1 MRGSDLLA
9 FTGPLTA
16 RLTEAGAPAAAVA
29 GLADAA
35 GTLAALLDTDPATLT
50 QSAWDSAVRTFE
62 ERRTALLGHLAT
74 ATLGPLADLPV
85 VRDALGEAQVLARTG
100 LRLDVQLGPV
110 AVAAR
115 SAVFYV
121 APPTLPG
128 GVTLPAVPLGP
139 FAVGSVSASV
149 AAPGGGSAAP
159 GGGSA
164 GPGGG
169 SLVRLT
175 GPGGRDDGWGGTLSV
190 PVPPVL
196 VTATAVLSGHSGEP
210 SFLALLGLQFVPPI
224 QLSFGFSLDRV
235 GGLVGVNRRLDTDA
249 LRAAVRT
256 GAAGDALFSVRPP
269 KDPAALAG
277 TVDGLF
283 PRSPGSHLVGPTL
296 TLAFLSAGPAG
307 SLVSLDLAVVVEVPA
322 GRVAVL
328 GVGRMELPSLPQ
340 LFSFRLDLLGLV
352 DPVERLV
359 SIDASLVDSHV
370 LGIFQVYGDAA
381 LRLSWGS
388 QPYAVLS
395 VGGFFPGYD
404 PRPARLPALRRVGM
418 AMSAPGGVVFLRM
431 EGYFALTSTS
441 VHLGG
446 RIEAGFDLVIS
457 AKGFIEVDAL
467 VQFRPFAFVARI
479 SAGFSVSVSGLSFAS
494 VCLTGQISGPGPVVI
509 RGTLS
514 ISVFL
519 FSISWDQT
527 FTLGSGP
534 ADTLPAILPLLPALG
549 AELRR
554 AESLRAAS
562 DTDPEVRLRPRPAK
576 AKHAL
581 VPPTGRLQLQQ
592 RLAPLDTWVERL
604 HGIPLPSPDRVG
616 LVGTGAVVL
625 EPFASGL
632 FFTLDDAAKLNRAP
646 FEDLPA
652 GQVLSPA
659 DPPLDV
665 FPVEVEDREV
675 EQVVIDTRV
684 PSPPVTGAG
693 LRLDL
698 SAVAGLVQAAHA
710 PPALSDAAPV
720 IVAER
725 EVWHCQGSSFTSSA
739 QAHQQARFGGGAAMP
754 ATDLQAA
761 VDLAG
766 VV

>member
-16 RLTEAGAPAAAVA
+16 RLTEAGAPASAVA
-29 GLADAA
+29 ALTDAA
-35 GTLAALLDTDPATLT
+35 GALAALLDADPAGLS
-50 QSAWDSAVRTFE
+50 QAAWDSAVRIFE
-62 ERRTALLGHLAT
+62 QRRNTLVGHLGG
-74 ATLGPLADLPV
+74 ATLGPLANLPLFT
-85 VRDALGEAQVLARTG
+85 DAIGDPGALARTG
-100 LRLDVQLGPV
+100 LRLDVELGPV
-110 AVAAR
+110 SVAAR
-115 SAVFYV
+115 SAVFFV
-121 APPTLPG
+121 QPPTLPG
-128 GVTLPAVPLGP
+128 GVTPAPVPLGP

-149 AAPGGGSAAP
+149 AAPGAAA
-159 GGGSA
+159 A

-196 VTATAVLSGHSGEP
+196 VTATAVLSERAGEP
-210 SFLALLGLQFVPPI
+210 SFLALLGVQFVPPI

-256 GAAGDALFSVRPP
+256 GAAGDALFEVRPP
-269 KDPAALAG
+269 QDPGALAH
-277 TVDGLF
+277 TLDGLF
-283 PRSPGSHLVGPTL
+283 PPTPGSHLVGPTL
-296 TLAFLSAGPAG
+296 KLAFLSAGPAG
-307 SLVSLDLAVVVEVPA
+307 SLVALDLAVVVEAPA

-328 GVGRMELPSLPQ
+328 GVARMELPSLPQ

-352 DPVERLV
+352 DPVEQLV

-404 PRPARLPALRRVGM
+404 PRPAKLPALRRVGM
-418 AMSAPGGVVFLRM
+418 AMSAPGGVITLRM

-446 RIEAGFDLVIS
+446 RIEASFSLIIS
-457 AKGFIEVDAL
+457 ARGFIEVDAL

-509 RGTLS
+509 RGSLS

-534 ADTLPAILPLLPALG
+534 ADTPPAVLPLLTALA

-554 AESLRAAS
+554 PESLRAAS
-562 DTDPEVRLRPRPAK
+562 DSDPEVRLRPRAARPQ
-576 AKHAL
+576 HAL

-604 HGIPLPSPDRVG
+604 HGIPLPAPARVR
-616 LVGTGAVVL
+616 LVGTGETVL
-625 EPFASGL
+625 EPFAPGM
-632 FFTLDDAAKLNRAP
+632 FFSLDDAARLNRAP

-652 GQVLSPA
+652 GRVLSPA
-659 DPPLDV
+659 DPPLDA
-665 FPVEVEDREV
+665 FPVAVEHREV

-684 PSPPVTGAG
+684 AAEPVRLAG
-693 LRLDL
+693 RRLDL
-698 SAVAGLVQAAHA
+698 SAQTDLVLAARA
-710 PPALSDAAPV
+710 APALSDPAPV
-720 IVAER
+720 LVVER
-725 EVWHCQGSSFTSSA
+725 EVWDCSGWSFTSSA
-739 QAHQQARFGGGAAMP
+739 QAHQQARMAGGMP
-754 ATDLQAA
+754 LPVADLQAA